1 MTVTIIDHARRRMP
15 ERGVS
20 EGEVQEVLA
29 RGQPAEARGGR
40 QALELVFAY
49 NNYWQ
54 GRFYQQKKV
63 KIIYVEE
70 GADQVVITIYAY
82 YGRWE

>member
-1 MTVTIIDHARRRMP
+1 MAVIIIDHARRRMP

-20 EGEVQEVLA
+20 DGEVREVLA
-29 RGQPAEARGGR
+29 RGRPAEARGGR

-54 GRFYQQKKV
+54 GRFYEQKKV
-63 KIIYVEE
+63 RIIYVEE

-82 YGRWE
+82 YGRWD